1 MNIALTSS
9 HVQLLPQQALLA
21 VVITVSNIFLM
32 TLIVQLIPT
41 FTILTQYHGL
51 NMCFELINNS
61 GKLIPIINFLIIS
74 LEILSYHDMKPA

>member
-51 NMCFELINNS
+51 KI
-61 GKLIPIINFLIIS
+61 GRA
-74 LEILSYHDMKPA
+74 HV